1 MNNRDKTFL
10 DIFNFDYH
18 INPFSRFRL
27 FVKKFEHT
35 TSKEPTIKIQER
47 YHLLSNQEEDNVV
60 KNFWHQCNLQSNV
73 TPLIEYLKK

>member
-47 YHLLSNQEEDNVV
+47 YHLLSNQE
-60 KNFWHQCNLQSNV
+60 
-73 TPLIEYLKK
+73 